1 MWWITLYVLLS
12 LIRWIAIYLLDNVI
26 RPLYNWALNINQ
38 TGSYIAD
45 VYFMFVCRLLILIL
59 QLFFMQLIIH
69 LLIYSRTLIVF
80 SGRNYYHLSVELNN
94 LRSEVSFP
102 S

>member
-69 LLIYSRTLIVF
+69 LLLFTNPYRVF
-80 SGRNYYHLSVELNN
+80 RKELLSFI
-94 LRSEVSFP
+94 S
-102 S
+102 